1 MLEGGVIEPLEISEA
16 WVNCVCNVVLDFMLD
31 KDVTDVVSMVE
42 EVNVVEEVLVESDWV
57 EWSSSSEESD
67 ARCVSVQGVLP
78 AA

>member
-57 EWSSSSEESD
+57 E
-67 ARCVSVQGVLP
+67 
-78 AA
+78 